1 MDEALRVYVA
11 LLVNYYK
18 LYTDILDENEVAATV
33 VGHLVYARFGV
44 LARQAARYG
53 ATVYARSGGKGMR
66 IQKRRSVGEAR
77 DFISRVTPDLVDTKL
92 AHGTDAAVE
101 AGANTLGRRMAG
113 TGNEFQFLNEEGYSD
128 RRAMLS
134 RKEFSDAMGLS
145 PDRKV
150 GLIMLHA
157 FPDTSHT
164 VPDMI
169 FDDYYDW
176 HLRTLEVAS
185 EVPEIDWLIKPH
197 PYVHNYTD
205 DEAPRVAAEKYAAE
219 NPHIHLVSENL
230 NTRSFRKSPTFWSP
244 LTARL
249 VSSLRASAFRSWS
262 SGARSM
268 LDWVSQL
275 NRTHAMRTRSPCG
288 RRAR

>member
-1 MDEALRVYVA
+1 M
-11 LLVNYYK
+11 
-18 LYTDILDENEVAATV
+18 
-33 VGHLVYARFGV
+33 
-44 LARQAARYG
+44 
-53 ATVYARSGGKGMR
+53 
-66 IQKRRSVGEAR
+66 
-77 DFISRVTPDLVDTKL
+77 
-92 AHGTDAAVE
+92 
-101 AGANTLGRRMAG
+101 LGRRLAG